1 VTAVFQDE
9 AGSSGATGG
18 GVMGPYDEMS
28 RVLADLPRPRPLR
41 MSRRGKMNAM
51 IISIALL
58 ASLGIFAAGLVGQSA
73 VAGRNAGPPNFLTSA
88 LPIVL
93 ILVIAPLML
102 RTLGQQK
109 VLLAEGEMVMGQVTK
124 RWIARNGPNIR
135 YEFNTPL
142 GEHFSRG
149 AADGSRQL
157 SVGMNV
163 PIFYDP
169 QKPKKQLALCASF
182 YEVVLPGKE

>member
-1 VTAVFQDE
+1 MTAVFQDE
-9 AGSSGATGG
+9 AGSTGATGG
-18 GVMGPYDEMS
+18 GVTGPYDEMS
-28 RVLADLPRPRPLR
+28 RVVANLPRPRPVR

-58 ASLGIFAAGLVGQSA
+58 ASLGIFAAGIAGQSA
-73 VAGRNAGPPNFLTSA
+73 VAGRNAEPPNFLTFA
-88 LPIVL
+88 LPIVA
-93 ILVIAPLML
+93 ILVITPLML

-109 VLLAEGEMVMGQVTK
+109 ILLAEGEMVMGLVTK
-124 RWIARNGPNIR
+124 RWIARNGSNIR

-182 YEVVLPGKE
+182 YELVLPGKE

>member
-1 VTAVFQDE
+1 VTAAFQGE
-9 AGSSGATGG
+9 AGSSGAPDEGAS
-18 GVMGPYDEMS
+18 GPYDEMS
-28 RVLADLPRPRPLR
+28 SVLAELPRPRPVR

-58 ASLGIFAAGLVGQSA
+58 ASLGIFAAGIAGQSA
-73 VAGRNAGPPNFLTSA
+73 AAGRNAGSPNFLTSA